1 MIQRRGDYGW
11 PRVDFHRNWND
22 YKHGF
27 GIHNKEFWLGNE
39 QILTEPKMLTKKVK
53 IDSYILK
60 ISTKSILDQ

>member
-1 MIQRRGDYGW
+1 MDGLGWTFTGTGMITSM
-11 PRVDFHRNWND
+11 VLVSTIRN
-22 YKHGF
+22 F
-27 GIHNKEFWLGNE
+27 GKFGNFGNE